1 MLYYLYPYN
10 QSYRAIYRI
19 VINTKAHTLTLFRN
33 NNVYKI
39 YKVAVGK
46 PSTPTPKGTFKII
59 NRAINPSGP
68 FGARWLGLNI
78 PYGDYGI
85 HGTNN
90 PSSIGK
96 SVSNGCI
103 KMFNNQVIEL
113 SNLVPIG
120 TTVTIV

>member
-1 MLYYLYPYN
+1 MFYYLYPYTEF
-10 QSYRAIYRI
+10 YRAIYRI
-19 VINTKAHTLTLFRN
+19 VINTKAHTLTLFRD
-33 NNVYKI
+33 NNVYKT

-59 NRAINPSGP
+59 NRAINPGGP

-96 SVSNGCI
+96 NVSNGCI
-103 KMFNNQVIEL
+103 RMFNNQVIEL